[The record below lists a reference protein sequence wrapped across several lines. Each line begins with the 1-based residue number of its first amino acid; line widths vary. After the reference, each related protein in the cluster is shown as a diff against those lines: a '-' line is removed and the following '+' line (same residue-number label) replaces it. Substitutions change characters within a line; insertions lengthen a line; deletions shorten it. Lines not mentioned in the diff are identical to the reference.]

1 VLGGLLGAA
10 NGISGRPA
18 YILKLLRGKGMAAD
32 TARNLTAYGA
42 AVPVIRGVQSAAGSE
57 YDVTRPIQTMV
68 RPAQAKQQEIEQ
80 KLQSFAKLRDK
91 YRWLLG

>member
-1 VLGGLLGAA
+1 LVGVLGAASGFSRGPSYVYTLLRNKGLLGT
-10 NGISGRPA
+10 G
-18 YILKLLRGKGMAAD
+18 LRNA
-32 TARNLTAYGA
+32 TAYGA